1 MKKYLKT
8 IVLSFVTLIA
18 LFFFWKI
25 SLDVYTK
32 FNRNISVPDFSD
44 IHVDDLDS
52 AFKKNNLRYI
62 IIDSIF
68 DNRKEKGIVVD
79 QSPKPNFEVKKNR
92 RIYLTIN
99 SLQRQRVYFPDVF
112 DLTLRQAVKKIN
124 DNKLVVG
131 ELIYID
137 DIAVNKILD
146 FSVNG
151 IKIKPG
157 QELFE
162 GTIIDFV
169 VGKGIGDN
177 LIEIPNLI
185 GLSRVEANIILKTLS
200 LNIGLEVFNSDDKD
214 SSFAIIIKQKPEYKY
229 GEKINVGHY
238 IDLFYE

>member
-1 MKKYLKT
+1 M
-8 IVLSFVTLIA
+8 
-18 LFFFWKI
+18 
-25 SLDVYTK
+25 
-32 FNRNISVPDFSD
+32 
-44 IHVDDLDS
+44 
-52 AFKKNNLRYI
+52 
-62 IIDSIF
+62 
-68 DNRKEKGIVVD
+68 
-79 QSPKPNFEVKKNR
+79 
-92 RIYLTIN
+92 
-99 SLQRQRVYFPDVF
+99 
-112 DLTLRQAVKKIN
+112 
-124 DNKLVVG
+124 
-131 ELIYID
+131 
-137 DIAVNKILD
+137 D

-214 SSFAIIIKQKPEYKY
+214 SSFAIIIKQKPEYKD

>member
-131 ELIYID
+131 EL
-137 DIAVNKILD
+137 
-146 FSVNG
+146 
-151 IKIKPG
+151 
-157 QELFE
+157 
-162 GTIIDFV
+162 
-169 VGKGIGDN
+169 
-177 LIEIPNLI
+177 
-185 GLSRVEANIILKTLS
+185 
-200 LNIGLEVFNSDDKD
+200 
-214 SSFAIIIKQKPEYKY
+214 
-229 GEKINVGHY
+229 
-238 IDLFYE
+238 

>member
-1 MKKYLKT
+1 M
-8 IVLSFVTLIA
+8 
-18 LFFFWKI
+18 
-25 SLDVYTK
+25 
-32 FNRNISVPDFSD
+32 
-44 IHVDDLDS
+44 
-52 AFKKNNLRYI
+52 
-62 IIDSIF
+62 
-68 DNRKEKGIVVD
+68 
-79 QSPKPNFEVKKNR
+79 KKNR

-214 SSFAIIIKQKPEYKY
+214 SSFAIIIKQKPEYKD